1 MTTFAIPFPGVRF
14 GHATDALVGSG
25 TTVCLFDAP
34 ATAATHVMGASPGTR
49 ETELL
54 SPENTVDSVDALV
67 LSGGSAFGLD
77 AAGGTQAWL
86 KEHDRG
92 ILLEPVRIPIVPCA
106 ILFDMRS
113 PGNKDW
119 GRYSPYRELGYA
131 ATDAATT
138 HPELGSVGAALGAST
153 ATGKGGFGM
162 AGTAL
167 PDGGH
172 IFAAAAVN
180 AAGSAHIGDTHH
192 FWAAPFEEEAEFGGY
207 GMPQPWPTDAKRPR
221 TKSGQRVAGANTTL
235 VIVVTNIKLD
245 AAGAKRIAISSH
257 DGFARALYPVHTS
270 ADGDISFV
278 ASTGQIELPPEGL
291 LDLATEAANVTARAI
306 ARGVYLANLP
316 APEKR
321 GSHEL

>member
-1 MTTFAIPFPGVRF
+1 MTTFSIPFPGVRF
-14 GHATDALVGSG
+14 GHATDAEVGTG
-25 TTVCLFDAP
+25 TTVCLFDEP
-34 ATAATHVMGASPGTR
+34 ATAATHIMGASPGTR

-54 SPENTVDSVDALV
+54 SPENTVDTVDAVV

-86 KEHDRG
+86 KEHNRG
-92 ILLEPVRIPIVPCA
+92 ILLDPIRIPIVPCA
-106 ILFDMRS
+106 ILFDMCS
-113 PGNKDW
+113 PGNKEW

-131 ATDAATT
+131 ATDAATNT
-138 HPELGSVGAALGAST
+138 PEVGAVGAALGAST

-162 AGTAL
+162 AGAVL

-180 AAGSAHIGDTHH
+180 AAGSAHIGDSKH
-192 FWAAPFEEEAEFGGY
+192 FWAAPFEENAEFGGF
-207 GMPQPWPTDAKRPR
+207 GMPSPWPDDARQPR
-221 TKSGQRVAGANTTL
+221 TKGGQRVAGASTTL
-235 VIVVTNIKLD
+235 VIVVTDIKLD

-278 ASTGQIELPPEGL
+278 ASTGQVEVTQESL
-291 LDLATEAANVTARAI
+291 LDVAIQAANVTARAI
-306 ARGVYLANLP
+306 ARGVYLANL
-316 APEKR
+316 AESR
-321 GSHEL
+321 QRTSHGS